1 MMEGFIEGGGRN
13 SEEEEIWREGQKTAR
28 YDIHPEKY
36 TRKEA
41 GRDALKLRD
50 RDLRKQ
56 GVARSDLLGETD

>member
-1 MMEGFIEGGGRN
+1 MEGFIEGGGRN

-28 YDIHPEKY
+28 YIHPEKY

-56 GVARSDLLGETD
+56 GVARSDWLGETD

>member
-28 YDIHPEKY
+28 YIHPEKY

>member
-28 YDIHPEKY
+28 YIHPEKY

-41 GRDALKLRD
+41 GRDAVKLRD
-50 RDLRKQ
+50 RDLGKQ
-56 GVARSDLLGETD
+56 GVARSDWLGETD